1 MENKPVTIKSI
12 AYKYGAIAG
21 LISAAFSLM
30 IWAMDM
36 TYSESIVKDYFGM
49 AVMLVCIVLAILNFK
64 KNNDGLLS
72 LGESNK
78 LGAAIGLIT
87 GIISVLYI
95 ALFANIIEPDFVQ
108 KIGEVAENKL
118 RESGTFTEEQISQQI
133 EMQSTFFWVTYPFI
147 LIFSIFFGFL
157 FGLITGLFTKKK

>member
-1 MENKPVTIKSI
+1 MSANLGVFLYIYNNLLINNKIMENKPVTIKSI

-64 KNNDGLLS
+64 K
-72 LGESNK
+72 
-78 LGAAIGLIT
+78 IMM
-87 GIISVLYI
+87 
-95 ALFANIIEPDFVQ
+95 DF
-108 KIGEVAENKL
+108 
-118 RESGTFTEEQISQQI
+118 
-133 EMQSTFFWVTYPFI
+133 
-147 LIFSIFFGFL
+147 
-157 FGLITGLFTKKK
+157 